1 MTKQNVPAPSFAA
14 GPTNRL
20 VSARVGL
27 RRVASHATG
36 LVALAA
42 LATLSFAACGSDPT
56 SASEQPGSSAD
67 ASSLACP
74 TGRLSAE
81 GSSAQANAIT
91 EVIVDYNAECG
102 DQATIEYN
110 PTGSG
115 AGIKSFYNGLVDF
128 AGSDSAL
135 KTEQKDGVIEA
146 DKAKERC
153 QNNPAWNLPMVVGP
167 VAFAYNLDGVDK
179 LVLNAETLAEIFNGS
194 IKTWNDPKIAKLNS
208 GAQLPAAN
216 ITVFFRSDE
225 SGTTEN
231 TTKFLSKAGNG
242 AWKDEPAKAWTGT
255 GEGKNKSSGVAE
267 ATANTKN
274 SITYIEWSY
283 AKDNDLS
290 TAQLD
295 SGNGPVELTG
305 DAVAKAVSEA
315 KIKGSGND
323 LNLDL
328 KYSKTKSGAYPALL
342 VTYEI
347 VCSKGLAADKT
358 AIVKDFLTYFSTA
371 DAQQKLPD
379 LGYAPLPSEL
389 QSKVQ
394 TAVAAIQ

>member
-1 MTKQNVPAPSFAA
+1 MTTQTLAA
-14 GPTNRL
+14 RPTNRL
-20 VSARVGL
+20 VSSRA
-27 RRVASHATG
+27 AK
-36 LVALAA
+36 LAA
-42 LATLSFAACGSDPT
+42 LAAMATLSLAACGSDPT
-56 SASEQPGSSAD
+56 STGEPAGGAEPGSSAN
-67 ASSLACP
+67 ASGLACP
-74 TGRLSAE
+74 EGKLSAE

-91 EVIVDYNAECG
+91 EAIVAYNAACG

-128 AGSDSAL
+128 AGSDSVL
-135 KTEQKDGVIEA
+135 KTESSDGVVEA
-146 DKAKERC
+146 DKASERC

-167 VAFAYNLDGVDK
+167 IAFAYNIDGVDE
-179 LVLNAETLAEIFNGS
+179 LVLNAEVLAQIFKGD

-208 GAQLPAAN
+208 GAELPAEN

-231 TTKFLSKAGNG
+231 TAKFLSKAGNG
-242 AWKDEPAKAWTGT
+242 AWTDEPSKAWTGT

-274 SITYIEWSY
+274 SISYMEWSY
-283 AKDNDLS
+283 AKDNKLS

-295 SGNGPVELTG
+295 SGKGAVELTG
-305 DAVAKAVSEA
+305 ESVGKAVAEA
-315 KIKGSGND
+315 KVKGSGND
-323 LNLDL
+323 LSLDL
-328 KYSKTKSGAYPALL
+328 KYAGTGSGAYPALL

-347 VCSKGLAADKT
+347 VCSKGLPADKT
-358 AIVKDFLTYFSTA
+358 AIVKDFLTYFSS
-371 DAQQKLPD
+371 PD
-379 LGYAPLPSEL
+379 SQSQLEELGYAPLPTEL

>member
-1 MTKQNVPAPSFAA
+1 MTM
-14 GPTNRL
+14 NRL
-20 VSARVGL
+20 VSSR
-27 RRVASHATG
+27 ATQ
-36 LVALAA
+36 LAALAA
-42 LATLSFAACGSDPT
+42 LATLSLAACGSDPT
-56 SASEQPGSSAD
+56 SAGEPAGGAEPGSSAN
-67 ASSLACP
+67 ASGLACP
-74 TGRLSAE
+74 EGRLSAE
-81 GSSAQANAIT
+81 GSSAQANAIN
-91 EVIVDYNAECG
+91 EVIANYNAACG

-128 AGSDSAL
+128 AGSDSVL
-135 KTEQKDGVIEA
+135 KTEEKDGVIEA

-167 VAFAYNLDGVDK
+167 IAFAYNVDGVDK
-179 LVLNAETLAEIFNGS
+179 LVLNAEVLAEIFNGT
-194 IKTWNDPKIAKLNS
+194 IKTWNDPKIAKLNA
-208 GAQLPAAN
+208 GAELPSAN

-242 AWKDEPAKAWTGT
+242 AWTDEPAKAWSGI

-283 AKDNDLS
+283 AKDNNLS
-290 TAQLD
+290 MAQLD
-295 SGNGPVELTG
+295 SGNGAVELTG
-305 DAVAKAVSEA
+305 ASVAKAVAEA
-315 KIKGSGND
+315 KVKGNGND
-323 LNLDL
+323 LSLDL
-328 KYSKTKSGAYPALL
+328 KYAGTEAGAYPALL

-358 AIVKDFLTYFSTA
+358 AIVKDVLTFFSST
-371 DAQQKLPD
+371 DEQSKLEE
-379 LGYAPLPSEL
+379 LGYAPLPSDL

-394 TAVAAIQ
+394 AAVAAIQ

>member
-1 MTKQNVPAPSFAA
+1 MTTQTLAA
-14 GPTNRL
+14 RPTNRL
-20 VSARVGL
+20 VSSRA
-27 RRVASHATG
+27 AK
-36 LVALAA
+36 LAA
-42 LATLSFAACGSDPT
+42 LAAMATLSLAACGSDPT
-56 SASEQPGSSAD
+56 STGEPAGGAEPGSSAN
-67 ASSLACP
+67 ASGLACP
-74 TGRLSAE
+74 EGKLSAE

-91 EVIVDYNAECG
+91 EAIVAYNAECG

-128 AGSDSAL
+128 AGSDSVL
-135 KTEQKDGVIEA
+135 KTESSDGVVEA
-146 DKAKERC
+146 DKASERC

-167 VAFAYNLDGVDK
+167 IAFAYNIDGVDE
-179 LVLNAETLAEIFNGS
+179 LVLNAEVLAQIFKGD

-208 GAQLPAAN
+208 GAELPAEN

-231 TTKFLSKAGNG
+231 TAKFLSKAGNG
-242 AWKDEPAKAWTGT
+242 AWTDEPSKAWTGT

-274 SITYIEWSY
+274 SISYMEWSY
-283 AKDNDLS
+283 AKDNKLS

-295 SGNGPVELTG
+295 SGKGAVELTG
-305 DAVAKAVSEA
+305 ESVGKAVAEA
-315 KIKGSGND
+315 KVKGSGND
-323 LNLDL
+323 LSLDL
-328 KYSKTKSGAYPALL
+328 KYAGTGSGAYPALL

-347 VCSKGLAADKT
+347 VCSKGLPGDKT
-358 AIVKDFLTYFSTA
+358 AIVKDFLTYFSS
-371 DAQQKLPD
+371 PD
-379 LGYAPLPSEL
+379 SQSQLEELGYAPLPTEL

>member
-1 MTKQNVPAPSFAA
+1 MTM
-14 GPTNRL
+14 NRL
-20 VSARVGL
+20 VSSR
-27 RRVASHATG
+27 ATQ
-36 LVALAA
+36 LAALAA
-42 LATLSFAACGSDPT
+42 LATLSLTSCGSDPT
-56 SASEQPGSSAD
+56 SASEPAGAEPGGSAD
-67 ASSLACP
+67 VSGLACP
-74 TGRLSAE
+74 AGKLSAE
-81 GSSAQANAIT
+81 GSSAQANAIN
-91 EVIVDYNAECG
+91 EVIATYNAACG

-128 AGSDSAL
+128 AGSDSVL
-135 KTEQKDGVIEA
+135 KTEEKDGVIEA

-167 VAFAYNLDGVDK
+167 IAFAYNVDGVDK
-179 LVLNAETLAEIFNGS
+179 LVLNAEVLAEIFKGT

-208 GAQLPAAN
+208 GAELPSAN

-242 AWKDEPAKAWTGT
+242 AWKDEPAKAWTGI

-283 AKDNDLS
+283 AKDYNLS
-290 TAQLD
+290 MAQLD
-295 SGNGPVELTG
+295 SGNGAVELTG
-305 DAVAKAVSEA
+305 ASVAKAVAEA
-315 KIKGSGND
+315 KVKGNGND
-323 LNLDL
+323 LSLDL
-328 KYSKTKSGAYPALL
+328 KYAGTEAGAYPALL

-358 AIVKDFLTYFSTA
+358 AIVKDVLTFFSSTA
-371 DAQQKLPD
+371 EQSKLEE
-379 LGYAPLPSEL
+379 LGYAPLPSDL

-394 TAVAAIQ
+394 SAVAAIQ

>member
-1 MTKQNVPAPSFAA
+1 MAKQNYATRPM
-14 GPTNRL
+14 NRL
-20 VSARVGL
+20 VSSRAGKF
-27 RRVASHATG
+27 A
-36 LVALAA
+36 ALAA
-42 LATLSFAACGSDPT
+42 LAAFSLTACGSDPT
-56 SASEQPGSSAD
+56 SASEPAGAEPGSSAN
-67 ASSLACP
+67 ASGLACP
-74 TGRLSAE
+74 AGKISAE

-91 EVIVDYNAECG
+91 EVIADYNAECG
-102 DQATIEYN
+102 DKATIEYN

-135 KTEQKDGVIEA
+135 KTEMKDGVIEA

-167 VAFAYNLDGVDK
+167 IAFAYNIDGVDK
-179 LVLNAETLAEIFNGS
+179 LVLNAEVLSGIFNGT

-208 GAQLPAAN
+208 GAKLPSAN

-231 TTKFLSKAGNG
+231 TTKVLSKAGNG

-267 ATANTKN
+267 ATAGTKN

-283 AKDNDLS
+283 AKDNNLPI
-290 TAQLD
+290 AQLD
-295 SGNGPVELTG
+295 SGNGPVELSG

-315 KIKGSGND
+315 KVKGSGND
-323 LNLDL
+323 LSLDL
-328 KYSKTKSGAYPALL
+328 KYSGTKAGAYPALL

-358 AIVKDFLTYFSTA
+358 AIVKDFLTYFSSA
-371 DAQQKLPD
+371 DAQGKLPD
-379 LGYAPLPSEL
+379 LGYAPLPSDL
-389 QSKVQ
+389 QSKVT

>member
-1 MTKQNVPAPSFAA
+1 MAKQNYARGPMKRLASSRAGKFA
-14 GPTNRL
+14 
-20 VSARVGL
+20 
-27 RRVASHATG
+27 
-36 LVALAA
+36 ALAA
-42 LATLSFAACGSDPT
+42 LATFSLAACGSDPT
-56 SASEQPGSSAD
+56 SASEPAGAEPGSSAN
-67 ASSLACP
+67 ASGLACP
-74 TGRLSAE
+74 AGKISAE

-91 EVIVDYNAECG
+91 EVIADYNAECG
-102 DQATIEYN
+102 DKATIEYN

-135 KTEQKDGVIEA
+135 KTEEKDGVIEA

-167 VAFAYNLDGVDK
+167 IAFAYNIDGVDK
-179 LVLNAETLAEIFNGS
+179 LVLNAEVLSEIFNGT

-208 GAQLPAAN
+208 GAKLPSAN

-267 ATANTKN
+267 ATAGTKN

-283 AKDNDLS
+283 AKDNHLP

-295 SGNGPVELTG
+295 SGNGPVELSG

-315 KIKGSGND
+315 KVKGSGND
-323 LNLDL
+323 LSLDL
-328 KYSKTKSGAYPALL
+328 KYSGTEAGAYPALL

-358 AIVKDFLTYFSTA
+358 SIVKDFLTYFSSA
-371 DAQQKLPD
+371 DAQGKLPD
-379 LGYAPLPSEL
+379 LGYAPLPSGL
-389 QSKVQ
+389 QSKVT